1 MEVVQGG
8 IYMYEPPQ
16 QSASVQSALLTTS
29 GSEQSGW
36 RPWVIISRDLLNRVN
51 TRTAVGVPLSTNVG
65 KANSYRILLPAA
77 ELIADAGSTYVF
89 QNSVALCDHVRV
101 LDLNQIRRKVGRVS
115 ANGLISIV
123 GVGLAFVTDIPF
135 MTDPP
140 RNQLIN

>member
-1 MEVVQGG
+1 MEVIQGG

-16 QSASVQSALLTTS
+16 QSASDQSALLTTS

-36 RPWVIISRDLLNRVN
+36 RPWVIISRDLLNRGN
-51 TRTAVGVPLSTNVG
+51 ARTAVGVPLSTNVG

-77 ELIADAGSTYVF
+77 ELIADVGSTYVF

-101 LDLNQIRRKVGRVS
+101 LDLNQLRRKVGRVS

-135 MTDPP
+135 MNDSPH
-140 RNQLIN
+140 NKLIN

>member
-1 MEVVQGG
+1 
-8 IYMYEPPQ
+8 MYEPPK
-16 QSASVQSALLTTS
+16 QSASEQAALVTTS

-51 TRTAVGVPLSTNVG
+51 TRTAVGVPLSTNVE
-65 KANSYRILLPAA
+65 KANSYRILLPSS
-77 ELIADAGSTYVF
+77 ELIADVGSTYVF
-89 QNSVALCDHVRV
+89 QNGVALCDHVRV

-115 ANGLISIV
+115 SNGLISIV

-140 RNQLIN
+140 TNKLVN